1 MIVTIVIGTIK
12 VRDVTDIRL
21 LGLVVYVFIGDI
33 KIIHT
38 HIQLENKLIKRRIRR
53 VNVISDISILVIIAI
68 FPISVALLLIFFND
82 LL

>member
-1 MIVTIVIGTIK
+1 MIVTIVIGTIE
-12 VRDVTDIRL
+12 VRDVMGMRL

-53 VNVISDISILVIIAI
+53 VNVSSNISILVIIAI